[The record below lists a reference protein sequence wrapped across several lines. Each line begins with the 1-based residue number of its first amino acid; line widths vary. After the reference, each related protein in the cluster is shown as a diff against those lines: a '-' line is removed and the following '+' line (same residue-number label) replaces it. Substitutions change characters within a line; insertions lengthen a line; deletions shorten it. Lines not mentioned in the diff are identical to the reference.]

1 MQKGCEITVCCSI
14 TFLLYWAV
22 NNAGVMILK
31 ILLKY
36 LIIIQELIKKIKAL
50 WQVKYAVVGLLIARR
65 AERS

>member
-1 MQKGCEITVCCSI
+1 
-14 TFLLYWAV
+14 
-22 NNAGVMILK
+22 MILK